1 MLEKV
6 GVLGEE
12 NPRFEVEGLSSP
24 KERNMVK
31 QAIIAAGGLGS
42 RFGDRTKEM
51 PKGFIPIDCVPMVER
66 SVQKLIASGVEE
78 IIIGTGHCSEAYD
91 ELAKKYS
98 VIKTVK
104 NENYANTSSMGTI
117 AVCAPYIKGDF
128 FLLESDL
135 LYDAV
140 SLKVLAND
148 ERENIVLASGATHSD
163 DEVYLENG
171 SDGALCRA
179 TKDKASV
186 KNLAGELVGIS
197 KLSKAC
203 LDEMMAWYKAD
214 AGRIKA
220 DYESVLAEI
229 SSAAAFNAKV
239 YVRKIEYYA
248 WTEIDDEAM
257 LKRAVEQIWPRV
269 KENESLWNVRREVLL
284 NPGPSTT
291 TDSVKYA
298 QVVADICPRELEFG
312 NLMEEVAEGL
322 TEVCANPKDYI
333 TVMFGCSGTGADEAM
348 VSSCVPPDG
357 KLLVVDNGSYGA
369 RLAKIASVYNIDMDV
384 FKSSTYEP
392 IDVAALEKQMQAKK
406 YTTFAIV
413 YHETTTGLLNDL
425 ATICPLAKK
434 HGMTTICDIVSA
446 YGGMP
451 IDLGSL
457 GIDFATS
464 TSNKHIGGMA
474 GVGFVVCKR
483 DELLKQK
490 DWPMRN
496 YYLNLYDQ
504 YKYFLETK
512 QTRFTPPVQ
521 TFYALRQAIIET
533 KVETIQKR
541 YERFTACWEIL
552 VKALDDIGLKMLV
565 DRKYQSHFIT
575 AILIPDT
582 PKYSFNALHDYA
594 KSFNFTIYPGKLGN
608 IDTFRIANMGDIKPA
623 EMERFTKVLR
633 DYMASIGVVKAR

>member
-1 MLEKV
+1 
-6 GVLGEE
+6 
-12 NPRFEVEGLSSP
+12 
-24 KERNMVK
+24 MVK

-51 PKGFIPIDCVPMVER
+51 PKGFIPIDGVPMVER

-117 AVCAPYIKGDF
+117 AVCAPFIKGDF

-140 SLKVLAND
+140 GLKVLAND
-148 ERENIVLASGATHSD
+148 ERENVVLASGATHSD

-229 SSAAAFNAKV
+229 SSAADFNSKV

-257 LKRAVEQIWPRV
+257 LSRAEKEIYPRV
-269 KENESLWNVRREVLL
+269 KENESLWSVRREVLL

-533 KVETIQKR
+533 KVETVQKR

-575 AILIPDT
+575 AILIPNT

-608 IDTFRIANMGDIKPA
+608 IDTFRIANMGDIKPE

>member
-1 MLEKV
+1 MI
-6 GVLGEE
+6 
-12 NPRFEVEGLSSP
+12 
-24 KERNMVK
+24 K
-31 QAIIAAGGLGS
+31 QAVIMAGGLGS
-42 RFGDRTKEM
+42 RFGNRTQAM
-51 PKGFIPIDCVPMVER
+51 PKGFIEIDGLAMVER
-66 SVQKLIASGVEE
+66 SVQKLIAAGIEE
-78 IIIGTGHCSEAYD
+78 IIIGTGHCSEFYD
-91 ELAKKYS
+91 ELAKKYQI
-98 VIKTVK
+98 IKTVR
-104 NENYANTSSMGTI
+104 NDNYENTSSMGTLE
-117 AVCAPYIKGDF
+117 VCAPFVKESAL
-128 FLLESDL
+128 LLESDL
-135 LYDAV
+135 LYD
-140 SLKVLAND
+140 SIGLFVLQNEEKD
-148 ERENIVLASGATHSD
+148 NVILASGKTNSE
-163 DEVYLENG
+163 DEVYLESDENG
-171 SDGALCRA
+171 VLTAVS
-179 TKDKASV
+179 KDKSKI

-197 KLSKAC
+197 KVTKSFLNKMVAYY
-203 LDEMMAWYKAD
+203 DKTRAENAK
-214 AGRIKA
+214 I
-220 DYESVLAEI
+220 DYETVFCKIAQDKEGGEPI
-229 SSAAAFNAKV
+229 
-239 YVRKIEYYA
+239 YIRKIEYYA

-257 LKRAVEQIWPRV
+257 LERANKLIYPRIQ
-269 KENESLWNVRREVLL
+269 ENESLRSVRREVLL

-312 NLMEEVAEGL
+312 NLMEEVATGL

-369 RLAKIASVYNIDMDV
+369 RLAKIASVYGIDMDV

-392 IDVAALEKQMQAKK
+392 IDLVALENQMKSKK

-413 YHETTTGLLNDL
+413 YHETTTGLLNPL
-425 ATICPLAKK
+425 EKICPMAKK
-434 HGMTTICDIVSA
+434 YGMTTICDIVSA

-451 IDLGSL
+451 IDLGRL

-533 KVETIQKR
+533 KVETVEKR
-541 YERFTACWEIL
+541 FERFTECWEIL
-552 VKALDDIGLKMLV
+552 VKGLKEIGLKMLV
-565 DRKYQSHFIT
+565 KEEFQSHFIT
-575 AILIPDT
+575 AILIPET
-582 PKYSFNALHDYA
+582 PKYNFTELHDYA
-594 KSFNFTIYPGKLGN
+594 RSFGFTIYPGKLGN
-608 IDTFRIANMGDIKPA
+608 IDTFRIANMGDIRPE
-623 EMERFTKVLR
+623 EMTHFICVLR
-633 DYMASIGVVKAR
+633 DYMHSIGVC